1 MHPNAELIR
10 SGYDAFAVGDL
21 DAVAALFADD
31 ITWTHT
37 GDHVLAG
44 EYHGKQEVFE
54 YFGKLL
60 GLTNGTFRQTVHA
73 ILADDDHVVVLTD
86 VAWDEPR
93 EFRSHDVFVW
103 HVRDGKATACWAVAA
118 DQAASHASLMPTV

>member
-1 MHPNAELIR
+1 MHPNAELIHN
-10 SGYDAFAVGDL
+10 GYDAFAAGDL
-21 DAVAALFADD
+21 DAVAALLADD

-44 EYHGKQEVFE
+44 EYHGKEDVFG

-60 GLTNGTFRQTVHA
+60 ELTQGTFRQSIHA

-86 VAWDEPR
+86 VAWDAPN

-103 HVRDGKATACWAVAA
+103 HMRDGKATECWAIAA
-118 DQAASHASLMPTV
+118 DQAASNASLVA

>member
-10 SGYDAFAVGDL
+10 LGFNDFAVGDL
-21 DAVAALFADD
+21 EAVSALLADD

-37 GDHVLAG
+37 GEHILAG
-44 EYHGKQEVFE
+44 EYHGKTEVFE

-60 GLTNGTFRQTVHA
+60 ELTKGTFHQSIHA

-86 VAWDEPR
+86 VAWNAPR
-93 EFRSHDVFVW
+93 EFRGHEVFVW
-103 HVRDGKATACWAVAA
+103 HIKDGKATECWAIATE
-118 DQAASHASLMPTV
+118 QAAASATLAP